1 MFKTKLPILKSLHG
15 GQKGFTLIELLVV
28 VAILGAIAAVVVLN
42 VGGFIGRGECEGYST
57 EKHNMQTAVIAYAT
71 ESSATDMANITYA
84 NAQVYLTTTPKYD
97 WGANWTVSATGQI
110 GDAADNA
117 AEGYTDKPTCP

>member
-1 MFKTKLPILKSLHG
+1 MLNPKSMFKSFHH

-42 VGGFIGRGECEGYST
+42 VGGFIGRGECEGYAT

-71 ESSATDMANITYA
+71 ENSVNISTISYE
-84 NAQVYLTTTPKYD
+84 NTQDFLTTTPKYD
-97 WGANWTVSATGQI
+97 WSTNWTVSSTGQI
-110 GDAADNA
+110 GDADDA
-117 AEGYTDKPTCP
+117 PTCPPA